1 MLKKKVSISLMRV
14 FFGISVKTALALE
27 PQNELVLDF
36 FFLELKTDHA
46 YYSSNA
52 MVCMSPLNNMEWHS

>member
-36 FFLELKTDHA
+36 FFWSLKLTMPITA
-46 YYSSNA
+46 QTPWC
-52 MVCMSPLNNMEWHS
+52 V